1 MRRGRSRAR
10 WRQKRGGMEKE
21 PSAPRAPRLLS
32 NDARLSHMSSDQPT
46 YLEVGVTRALVVEAA
61 RAVAGALGGAL
72 GERGGMRGEGAVGS
86 ERRWGCRCVRGVA
99 RGESARAKGGGEIVP
114 GDIALNK
121 AHVLSAR
128 AFAQAQAQG
137 VGERVECGSA
147 GADFGPLKFR
157 GAVCGFARAS
167 GGAPKGPRVKCRR
180 VTSPC
185 VSYLGRGDG
194 DDQSEGQATGEH
206 RY

>member
-1 MRRGRSRAR
+1 MVVDSNSKISHVFK
-10 WRQKRGGMEKE
+10 KRGPLELELEEK
-21 PSAPRAPRLLS
+21 SL
-32 NDARLSHMSSDQPT
+32 
-46 YLEVGVTRALVVEAA
+46 
-61 RAVAGALGGAL
+61 
-72 GERGGMRGEGAVGS
+72 
-86 ERRWGCRCVRGVA
+86 
-99 RGESARAKGGGEIVP
+99 P